1 MKSAGNYAFHVRSR
15 QGLQNPVRWPTADEI
30 ADMADSRAF
39 GAASPGQ
46 TPPTMT
52 SKAQLNDK
60 SRAELEA
67 LQELPDDRID
77 TNDIP
82 EVLDWTGACRGVFN
96 RSVKQQVPRRQHG
109 KEL

>member
-1 MKSAGNYAFHVRSR
+1 MRFMFDRARRCRIPCAGRQPMKSHIWRPAG
-15 QGLQNPVRWPTADEI
+15 P
-30 ADMADSRAF
+30 

-82 EVLDWTGACRGVFN
+82 EVIEWTGACRGVFN
-96 RSVKQQVPRRQHG
+96 RPVKQQVPRRQHV